1 MFQIPKKKLM
11 QKYPAKTHGTVV
23 SRFSGLRPS
32 PLKCQLNCDSPLNG
46 IFPIYVVD
54 LDTKLNKYRI
64 RNRLRAKQILVSKL
78 FVTAL
83 ICMLKLIGKF
93 FKARLFFVGKAYVMV
108 AIPTP

>member
-1 MFQIPKKKLM
+1 MGNFF
-11 QKYPAKTHGTVV
+11 YRANTVV

-32 PLKCQLNCDSPLNG
+32 PPKCPLNCDSPLNG

-54 LDTKLNKYRI
+54 LDTKLNKYRV
-64 RNRLRAKQILVSKL
+64 RNRIKRKANFSFKTFCQS
-78 FVTAL
+78 TRL